1 MILKMLLKN
10 FGNGTMNKD
19 KVLSFRDYEEF
30 ADALKNKDINFATII
45 TNSILESIRKKSKR
59 KNVHIISIAIEDEG
73 RIYDLTIGRK
83 EFKDI
88 LEQNLK
94 THEEK
99 EDYETCANI
108 IKGLKQIKNEKNN

>member
-1 MILKMLLKN
+1 MLLKN

-19 KVLSFRDYEEF
+19 KELSFKEYEEF

-45 TNSILESIRKKSKR
+45 TNSILESINKKSRR

-108 IKGLKQIKNEKNN
+108 IKGLKQIKNEKSN